1 MINQI
6 KNSNNKI
13 TGNTVIE
20 TNKIVI
26 DNIGK
31 PILEINDCFILKSVK
46 EKDISKEI
54 LIYLYNNLT
63 LTIGEIASLYGV
75 CYSNINKK
83 LKSIPEI
90 KFNKC
95 GRRNRAYGKK
105 VSKEQSAKMSTALKG
120 RAATY
125 YERTPEIREKISN
138 SLKEYYSKHPQNP
151 LPHIKN
157 WQEGKY
163 KNVDFKI
170 GIGGKFYSIKMN
182 KNFCFRSLL
191 ELYYLLKLEQ
201 DPAVIC
207 YNYEPFVI
215 KMDNGHNY
223 TPDFLLNNKT
233 VVELKSKKYVNK
245 VSGVKDKVLYKQSQ
259 AKKYCSQNNLEY
271 KIIYDEDIGFE
282 SRKMKKFIN
291 ENLELVNKYHIVFNN
306 PSRVVNK

>member
-6 KNSNNKI
+6 KNSNNKV
-13 TGNTVIE
+13 TGKTVIE
-20 TNKIVI
+20 TDKIII

-31 PILEINDCFILKSVK
+31 PILEIKNFSILKSVA
-46 EKDISKEI
+46 EKDISEEI
-54 LIYLYNNLT
+54 LIYLYNDLT

-83 LKSIPEI
+83 LKSISEI
-90 KFNKC
+90 KFDKR
-95 GRRNRAYGKK
+95 GRRNRAYGRK
-105 VSKEQSAKMSTALKG
+105 VSKEQSAKMSAALKG
-120 RAATY
+120 RSPAY

-138 SLKEYYSKHPQNP
+138 SLKAYYAEHPQNP

-170 GIGGKFYSIKMN
+170 GIGGRFYSIKMN
-182 KNFCFRSLL
+182 KNFRFRSLL
-191 ELYYLLKLEQ
+191 ELYYLLRLEQ
-201 DPAVIC
+201 DTTIIC
-207 YNYEPFVI
+207 YDYEPFTI

-223 TPDFLLNNKT
+223 TPDFLLNDKI
-233 VVELKSKKYVNK
+233 VVELKSKKYVNR

-282 SRKMKKFIN
+282 SREMKKFIN
-291 ENLELVNKYHIVFNN
+291 KNLELVDKYHITFND